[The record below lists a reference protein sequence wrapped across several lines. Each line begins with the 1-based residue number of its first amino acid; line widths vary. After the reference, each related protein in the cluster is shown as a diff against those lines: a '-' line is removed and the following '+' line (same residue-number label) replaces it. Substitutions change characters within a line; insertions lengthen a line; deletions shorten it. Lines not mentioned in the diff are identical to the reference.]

1 MFTRHLTKADG
12 RNLWL
17 YAAATMPPE
26 VPAPSPPG
34 QSRQP
39 PHLRWHPL
47 RAEWVVYAPHRQ
59 QRTFLPPAA
68 YNPLAPT
75 IDPSAPT
82 ELPAG
87 AYDIAVFDNRF
98 PSFVATSG
106 APPRRLAIPTALAAG
121 AAEVV
126 VYSQDAS
133 ASLGALPLWHVR
145 LLIDVWADR
154 TARLGAREDVRYVMP
169 FENRGVEVGVTL
181 HHPHG
186 QIYAYPF
193 VPPLAEREGRS
204 AQEYFERHG
213 TTMLGDIAAAEIEAR
228 SRLVDTRDA
237 AVAFVP
243 PFARFPY
250 EVWIAPRRPAAR
262 LPDLDDATRDDLAR
276 TLKRVLRTYDAL
288 WSRPLPYVLVVHQAP
303 SDGDP
308 HPECHL
314 HVEIY
319 GIYRTRDRLKYLAG
333 SELGAGVFIM
343 DAEPEVQAAA
353 LRAVRPREDEP

>member
-12 RNLWL
+12 RDLWL
-17 YAAATMPPE
+17 YSASALPPE
-26 VPAPSPPG
+26 VAAPSPPG
-34 QSRQP
+34 RARHA

-59 QRTFLPPAA
+59 QRTFLPPAS

-75 IDPSAPT
+75 TDPAAPT

-87 AYDIAVFDNRF
+87 DYDIAVFDNRF
-98 PSFVATSG
+98 PSFVSATG
-106 APPRRLAIPTALAAG
+106 RPPRRLGIPTARAAG

-126 VYSQDAS
+126 VYTQDPTT
-133 ASLGALPLWHVR
+133 SLGALPAWHVR
-145 LLIDVWADR
+145 LLVDVWADR
-154 TARLGAREDVRYVMP
+154 TAALGARADVRHVMP

-181 HHPHG
+181 PHPHG

-193 VPPLAEREGRS
+193 VPPLVEREGR
-204 AQEYFERHG
+204 AAGEYYDQHG
-213 TTMLGDIAAAEIEAR
+213 TTLLSDIVAAELDDR
-228 SRLVDTRDA
+228 SRLVHVRND

-250 EVWIAPRRPAAR
+250 EVWIVPRRPVAR
-262 LPDLDDATRDDLAR
+262 LPDLDDASRDDLAR
-276 TLKRVLRTYDAL
+276 TLQHVVRTYDAL

-303 SDGDP
+303 SDGGA
-308 HPECHL
+308 HAECHL
-314 HVEIY
+314 HLEIY

-343 DAEPEVQAAA
+343 DAEPEALAAA
-353 LRAVRPREDEP
+353 LRDAGPKEA

>member
-1 MFTRHLTKADG
+1 MFTRQLTKPDG
-12 RNLWL
+12 RHLWL
-17 YAAATMPPE
+17 YAAAAMPPD

-75 IDPSAPT
+75 TDSSAPT

-87 AYDIAVFDNRF
+87 DYDIAVFDNRF
-98 PSFVATSG
+98 PSFATTSRR
-106 APPRRLAIPTALAAG
+106 PPRRLGVPTARAAG

-126 VYSQDAS
+126 VYTQDAA
-133 ASLGALPLWHVR
+133 ASLSTLPAWHVR
-145 LLIDVWADR
+145 LLVDVWADR
-154 TARLGAREDVRYVMP
+154 TARLGARDDVRYVMP

-193 VPPLAEREGRS
+193 VPPVADREGR
-204 AQEYFERHG
+204 AALEYFEQHG
-213 TTMLGDIAAAEIEAR
+213 TPMLTDIVAAEIDGR
-228 SRLVDTRDA
+228 SRLVDARDQA
-237 AVAFVP
+237 AAFVP

-262 LPDLDDATRDDLAR
+262 LHELDDAARDGLAQ
-276 TLKRVLRTYDAL
+276 TLRRVLRTYDAL
-288 WSRPLPYVLVVHQAP
+288 WARPLPYVLAVHQAP
-303 SDGDP
+303 TDGEP

-314 HVEIY
+314 HIEIY

-343 DAEPEVQAAA
+343 DAEPETMATA
-353 LRAVRPREDEP
+353 LREVRPPEDA